1 MPTRSPKPL
10 LERLVN
16 HPWLIGDPTTPGRQ
30 LGRRV
35 RWFTATAIVVANAV
49 GAIVVIC
56 FALFVLP
63 KPEGIDDVDIYL
75 SNLALALAYLAI
87 AIAIGVG
94 WGRRLV
100 EGGRDGTEGWLHHD
114 RQPNADEQLRVLRA
128 PLRIMLVEAVL
139 WGLAVLGFAGL
150 NAFFSP
156 LLALGVGL
164 TVALGGLTTS
174 SVAYLLTE
182 LALRPVASR
191 ALASGAMERRGVPG
205 VTSRWL
211 LAWALGTGAPIVGLG
226 LVGIVALTSVEI
238 DENTLAVTVVTLSSI
253 ALVFGALAS
262 LLAAYATVHPIGSIR
277 RGLAKVREGDFDVR
291 LGVWD
296 STEIGLLQAGFNEMV
311 AGLRERERIRDL
323 FGRQVGQ
330 EVAQQALARGDFDL
344 GGEECDV
351 AVLFVDVI
359 GSTELAATSSP
370 REVVDLLNRFFAE
383 VIEVVESNGGWI
395 NKFEGDAALAIF
407 GAPGRLDDA
416 DGRALRAA
424 RELDERLRER
434 VDQLAAGIGV
444 ASGPVVAGHIGAE
457 QRFEYTVIGD
467 PVNEAARLT
476 ELAKSRPTRVLAA
489 SGVVERAGDGEAAR
503 WELGESV
510 ELRGRGEL
518 TTVASPRAVARS
530 ADAQPL
536 APS

>member
-1 MPTRSPKPL
+1 MPTPSPKPL
-10 LERLVN
+10 LERLVS

-30 LGRRV
+30 LGKRV

-49 GAIVVIC
+49 GAAVVIC

-63 KPEGIDDVDIYL
+63 KPEGVDDPEIYL

-87 AIAIGVG
+87 AIAIGVS

-100 EGGRDGTEGWLHHD
+100 EGGPGGTEAWLHQD
-114 RQPNADEQLRVLRA
+114 RQPTPDEQLRVLRA
-128 PLRIMLVEAVL
+128 PLRIMVVEAVL
-139 WGLAVLGFAGL
+139 WGIAVVGFAGL
-150 NAFFSP
+150 NAVFSV

-191 ALASGAMERRGVPG
+191 ALASGATDRRGVPG

-238 DENTLAVTVVTLSSI
+238 EENALAVTAVTLSSI

-277 RGLAKVREGDFDVR
+277 RGLAKVREGDFDVQ

-323 FGRQVGQ
+323 FGRQVGH
-330 EVAQQALARGDFDL
+330 EVAQQALARGDVDL

-383 VIEVVESNGGWI
+383 VIETVERNGGWI

-444 ASGPVVAGHIGAE
+444 ASGAVVAGHIGAE

-489 SGVVERAGDGEAAR
+489 SGVVERALDDEAAR

-518 TTVASPRAVARS
+518 TTIASPRAVEAS
-530 ADAQPL
+530 SQPQPL
-536 APS
+536 AP